1 MTKDQLIISLSDIQK
16 AMEIEV
22 SIDNPT
28 GIMEKMNALAN
39 LIGLS
44 AECFAWSER
53 YYNEK
58 LSELVLAKQYKD
70 LSATDKKMLFAG
82 LACEEIHNHT
92 HAERLNK
99 GLTHAIDGLRSM
111 LSFLKEE
118 LNKVG

>member
-1 MTKDQLIISLSDIQK
+1 MKQEQLIKCLKDIQ
-16 AMEIEV
+16 ASIDEPV
-22 SIDNPT
+22 TIDNPT
-28 GIMEKMNALAN
+28 GIMEKLSKLTN
-39 LIGLS
+39 LLGLS

-53 YYNEK
+53 LYNEK
-58 LSELVLAKQYKD
+58 IGELVLAKEYKS
-70 LSATDKKMLFAG
+70 LSATDKKLLFAS